1 MVKQNINIS
10 KLWYR
15 AQNVIPTGVMLYSKK
30 PDIFI
35 KNDWPTYFSK
45 AKKCY
50 IWDLN
55 NKKYT
60 DLSFMGVGTNVLGYS
75 NPKVDA
81 AVIKSIKKS
90 NMSTLNNFDEI
101 ILAEKL
107 IEIHPWASMV
117 KFARTGGEA
126 NSVALRIARAASNRS
141 KVAFCG
147 YHGWHDWFLSS
158 NLRNKSNLNNHLMK
172 NIPIGGVDKSLHN
185 SSYSFKFNDIGSFKK
200 IIKKENFGVV
210 IMEVKRD
217 IEPDLNFLKYIRN
230 YTKKNGIVLIFD
242 ECTSGFRETYGGM
255 HLKYKIIPDIAVFG
269 KAIGNGFAINAIIG
283 KKKIMNYA
291 KKTFISSTF
300 WTEGVGTAASL
311 ATLEIMRK
319 NCSYEY
325 LNKIG
330 MNIKKNW
337 QIISNANNVP
347 IEITGMNGI
356 PKFTIKH
363 KNWSKMKTFLTKS
376 FLKKKILA
384 NNVIYIS
391 TEHKIK
397 ILNEYYDLLNDIFVE
412 INKKYL

>member
-1 MVKQNINIS
+1 MVKNSININN
-10 KLWYR
+10 LWHR
-15 AQNVIPTGVMLYSKK
+15 AQNVVPTGVMLFSKK
-30 PDIFI
+30 PEIFL
-35 KNDWPTYFSK
+35 KNNWPTYFSK

-75 NPKVDA
+75 NSKVDA
-81 AVIKSIKKS
+81 AVIKKIKKS

-101 ILAEKL
+101 ILAEKFT
-107 IEIHPWASMV
+107 EIHPWASMV

-126 NSVALRIARAASNRS
+126 NSVALRIARAASNRD
-141 KVAFCG
+141 KIAFCG

-158 NLRNKSNLNNHLMK
+158 NLRNKSNLNNHLMR
-172 NIPIGGVDKSLHN
+172 NIPTIGVDKSLRN
-185 SSYSFKFNDIGSFKK
+185 TSYSFKFNNIESFRK
-200 IIKKENFGVV
+200 IIKKQKIGVV

-242 ECTSGFRETYGGM
+242 ECTSGFRETYGGI
-255 HLKYKIIPDIAVFG
+255 HLKYNIIPDIAVFG

-300 WTEGVGTAASL
+300 WTESVGIAASL
-311 ATLEIMRK
+311 ATLQIMKK

-325 LNKIG
+325 VNKIG
-330 MNIKKNW
+330 INIKENW
-337 QIISNANNVP
+337 QTISNANKIP
-347 IEITGMNGI
+347 IEIMGMNGI
-356 PKFTIKH
+356 PKFIIKH
-363 KNWSKMKTFLTKS
+363 KNWGKMKTFLTKS

-384 NNVIYIS
+384 SNVIYVS
-391 TEHKIK
+391 TEHKSK
-397 ILNEYYDLLNDIFVE
+397 ILNEYYDLLNDIFFK
-412 INKKYL
+412 ISKKYL